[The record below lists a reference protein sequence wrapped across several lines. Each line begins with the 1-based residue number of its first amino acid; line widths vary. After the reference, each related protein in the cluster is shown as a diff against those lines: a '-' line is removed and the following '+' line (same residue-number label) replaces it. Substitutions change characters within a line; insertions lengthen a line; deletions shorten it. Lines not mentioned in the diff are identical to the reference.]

1 MITMADALI
10 IIHHGEF
17 RNEENI
23 TSSVL
28 AVRNLAHRNNHY
40 VSYRKAR
47 VVMIKAQQAAPMGR
61 KHRISS
67 DSAWPLRG
75 LDGKTFAERRA
86 EREKEQSK

>member
-1 MITMADALI
+1 M
-10 IIHHGEF
+10 
-17 RNEENI
+17 
-23 TSSVL
+23 
-28 AVRNLAHRNNHY
+28 
-40 VSYRKAR
+40 
-47 VVMIKAQQAAPMGR
+47 VMIKAQQAAPMGR